1 MGVGSCLCP
10 SCPNRDKKL
19 VSSRVKRLRVGF
31 KLFQG
36 VLEVFWRHFVNWPSG
51 FKFGIKVNM
60 FDLWK
65 GGGFGLRRILIFL
78 LCSTLL

>member
-1 MGVGSCLCP
+1 VP
-10 SCPNRDKKL
+10 
-19 VSSRVKRLRVGF
+19 SRVKRLRVGF

-36 VLEVFWRHFVNWPSG
+36 ALEVFGATLSIGLNG

-65 GGGFGLRRILIFL
+65 EGGFGLRRILIFL
-78 LCSTLL
+78 LCSTLW